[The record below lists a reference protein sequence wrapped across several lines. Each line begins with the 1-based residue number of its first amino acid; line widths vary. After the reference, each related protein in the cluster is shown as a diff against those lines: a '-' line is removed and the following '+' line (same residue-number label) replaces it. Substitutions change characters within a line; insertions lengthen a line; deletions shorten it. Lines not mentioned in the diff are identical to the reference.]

1 MGLTWNRQNAWAYTH
16 ALKAGF
22 PEDTVLNPQPALYS
36 GTLKGVFNVSKTKI
50 GFALTGSFC
59 TFSKVFQSISN
70 LIQSGFEVYPVLS
83 YHASG
88 EDTRFFDKETVFQTL
103 VSLTGNVPFTTLSD
117 AEPIG
122 PKKLLDAY
130 IIAPAS
136 GASMGKMAH
145 GIFDT
150 PALLG
155 AKSHLRNS
163 RPVLVAPSTN
173 DGLSTAAEN
182 IGKILAM
189 RNVYVVP
196 FRQDDP
202 VNKPRSVVA
211 DFDKIPEALAAAL
224 AGEQAQPILLAPLKN
239 EGI

>member
-1 MGLTWNRQNAWAYTH
+1 M
-16 ALKAGF
+16 
-22 PEDTVLNPQPALYS
+22 
-36 GTLKGVFNVSKTKI
+36 SKTKI

-59 TFSKVFQSISN
+59 TFNRAFAAIGELVKQGYEVFPI
-70 LIQSGFEVYPVLS
+70 LS
-83 YHASG
+83 FHSSQ
-88 EDTRFFDKETVFQTL
+88 EDTRFYLKDTVIQTL
-103 VSLTGNVPFTTLSD
+103 REITRHDVWTTLSQV
-117 AEPIG
+117 EPIG

-130 IIAPAS
+130 VIAPIT

-155 AKSHLRNS
+155 AKSHLRNG

-189 RNVYVVP
+189 RNVYLVP
-196 FRQDDP
+196 FGQDDP
-202 VNKPRSVVA
+202 AGKPRSLVA
-211 DFDKIPEALAAAL
+211 DFSRLPEALAAAL
-224 AGEQAQPILLAPLKN
+224 AGAQMQPILLGSLKS
-239 EGI
+239 EGK

>member
-1 MGLTWNRQNAWAYTH
+1 M
-16 ALKAGF
+16 
-22 PEDTVLNPQPALYS
+22 
-36 GTLKGVFNVSKTKI
+36 SKTKI

-59 TFSKVFQSISN
+59 TFGRVFQVIRE
-70 LIQSGFEVYPVLS
+70 LVKDGYEVMPILS
-83 YHASG
+83 ERAAR
-88 EDTRFFDKETVFQTL
+88 EDTRFFSSAQVWRELEDITGKKPLSTL
-103 VSLTGNVPFTTLSD
+103 QEV
-117 AEPIG
+117 EPIG
-122 PKKLLDAY
+122 PKRLLDAY
-130 IIAPAS
+130 VIAPMS
-136 GASMGKMAH
+136 GVSMAKMAH

-189 RNVYVVP
+189 RNVYIVP

-202 VNKPRSVVA
+202 IGKPRSVVA
-211 DFDKIPEALAAAL
+211 DFSRIPEALAAAL
-224 AGEQAQPILLAPLKN
+224 AGAQSQPILLGPLKN
-239 EGI
+239 GEE

>member
-1 MGLTWNRQNAWAYTH
+1 M
-16 ALKAGF
+16 
-22 PEDTVLNPQPALYS
+22 
-36 GTLKGVFNVSKTKI
+36 SKTKI

-59 TFSKVFQSISN
+59 TFRQVFSV
-70 LIQSGFEVYPVLS
+70 IQELADSGCDIQPILS
-83 YHASG
+83 YPAAR
-88 EDTRFFDKETVFQTL
+88 EDTRFYGSTEVWQTL
-103 VSLTGNVPFTTLSD
+103 EQITKNKPFSTLSEV
-117 AEPIG
+117 EPIG

-130 IIAPAS
+130 IIAPMT

-189 RNVYVVP
+189 RNVYIVP
-196 FRQDDP
+196 FGQDDP
-202 VNKPRSVVA
+202 ANKPRSVVA
-211 DFDKIPEALAAAL
+211 DFSKIPEALAAAL
-224 AGEQAQPILLAPLKN
+224 AGAQMQPILLGSLKN
-239 EGI
+239 KGK

>member
-1 MGLTWNRQNAWAYTH
+1 M
-16 ALKAGF
+16 
-22 PEDTVLNPQPALYS
+22 
-36 GTLKGVFNVSKTKI
+36 SKTKI

-59 TFSKVFQSISN
+59 TFQKAFSVIER
-70 LIQSGFEVYPVLS
+70 LIEDGYDILPILS
-83 YHASG
+83 FHARN
-88 EDTRFFDKETVFQTL
+88 EDTRFYKKETVFQTL
-103 VSLTGNVPFTTLSD
+103 VSLTGHVPLVTLSEV
-117 AEPIG
+117 EPIG

-130 IIAPAS
+130 VIAPAS

-155 AKSHLRNS
+155 AKSHLRNN
-163 RPVLVAPSTN
+163 RPLLVAPSTN

-189 RNVYVVP
+189 RNVYMVP

-211 DFDKIPEALAAAL
+211 DFSKIPEALAAAL
-224 AGEQAQPILLAPLKN
+224 AGEQAQPILLPPLKN
-239 EGI
+239 EGK

>member
-1 MGLTWNRQNAWAYTH
+1 M
-16 ALKAGF
+16 
-22 PEDTVLNPQPALYS
+22 
-36 GTLKGVFNVSKTKI
+36 SKTKI

-59 TFSKVFQSISN
+59 TFNRAFAAIGELVKQGYEVFPI
-70 LIQSGFEVYPVLS
+70 LS
-83 YHASG
+83 FHSSQ
-88 EDTRFFDKETVFQTL
+88 EDTRFYLKDTVIQTL
-103 VSLTGNVPFTTLSD
+103 GEITRHDVWTTLSQV
-117 AEPIG
+117 EPIG

-130 IIAPAS
+130 VIAPIT

-155 AKSHLRNS
+155 AKSHLRNG

-189 RNVYVVP
+189 RNVYLVP
-196 FRQDDP
+196 FGQDDP
-202 VNKPRSVVA
+202 AGKPRSLVA
-211 DFDKIPEALAAAL
+211 DFSRLPEALAAAL
-224 AGEQAQPILLAPLKN
+224 AGAQMQPILLGSLKS
-239 EGI
+239 GGK

>member
-1 MGLTWNRQNAWAYTH
+1 M
-16 ALKAGF
+16 
-22 PEDTVLNPQPALYS
+22 
-36 GTLKGVFNVSKTKI
+36 SKTKI

-59 TFSKVFQSISN
+59 TFQKVFDVIDR
-70 LIQSGFEVYPVLS
+70 LVASGYEVFPILS
-83 YHASG
+83 YRSFQ
-88 EDTRFFDKETVFQTL
+88 ENTRFYNKETVFQTL
-103 VSLTGNVPFTTLSD
+103 LSSCGHQPFTSLSEV
-117 AEPIG
+117 EPIG

-136 GASMGKMAH
+136 GASMGKIAH

-155 AKSHLRNS
+155 AKSHLRNN
-163 RPVLVAPSTN
+163 RPVIIAPSTN

-189 RNVYVVP
+189 RNVYIVP

-211 DFDKIPEALAAAL
+211 DFDKIPETLAAAL
-224 AGEQAQPILLAPLKN
+224 AGEQTQPILLAPLKK
-239 EGI
+239 EGK

>member
-1 MGLTWNRQNAWAYTH
+1 M
-16 ALKAGF
+16 
-22 PEDTVLNPQPALYS
+22 
-36 GTLKGVFNVSKTKI
+36 SKTRV

-59 TFSKVFQSISN
+59 TFSAVFDVMRQ
-70 LIQSGFEVYPVLS
+70 LAEQGFALLPILS
-83 YHASG
+83 YASAR
-88 EDTRFFDKETVFQTL
+88 EDTRFHPSSRVWRTL
-103 VSLTGNVPFTTLSD
+103 EEITGEKPLTTLPQV
-117 AEPIG
+117 EPIG

-130 IIAPAS
+130 IIAPMT

-155 AKSHLRNS
+155 AKSHLRNG

-189 RNVYVVP
+189 RNVYIVP
-196 FRQDDP
+196 FGQDDP
-202 VNKPRSVVA
+202 VKKPRSVVA
-211 DFDKIPEALAAAL
+211 DFSLIPEALAAAL
-224 AGEQAQPILLAPLKN
+224 AGAQMQPILLGSLKK
-239 EGI
+239 EGE

>member
-1 MGLTWNRQNAWAYTH
+1 MSR
-16 ALKAGF
+16 
-22 PEDTVLNPQPALYS
+22 
-36 GTLKGVFNVSKTKI
+36 TKV

-59 TFSKVFQSISN
+59 TFKKVFHVIEHLVQA
-70 LIQSGFEVYPVLS
+70 GYEVFPVLS
-83 YHASG
+83 YRAAS
-88 EDTRFFDKETVFQTL
+88 ENTRFYDKETVFQTL
-103 VSLTGNVPFTTLSD
+103 AAITGRQPYTSLSEV
-117 AEPIG
+117 EPIG

-130 IIAPAS
+130 VIAPAS
-136 GASMGKMAH
+136 GASIGKIAH

-163 RPVLVAPSTN
+163 RPVLIAPSTN

-189 RNVYVVP
+189 RNVYIVP

-211 DFDKIPEALAAAL
+211 DFDRIPEALAAAL
-224 AGEQAQPILLAPLKN
+224 AGEQAQPILLAPLKK
-239 EGI
+239 EEK

>member
-1 MGLTWNRQNAWAYTH
+1 M
-16 ALKAGF
+16 
-22 PEDTVLNPQPALYS
+22 
-36 GTLKGVFNVSKTKI
+36 SKTKV
-50 GFALTGSFC
+50 GVALTGSFC
-59 TFSKVFQSISN
+59 TFGNMFHVIGLLAKTGYEI
-70 LIQSGFEVYPVLS
+70 YPVLS
-83 YHASG
+83 YNSANN
-88 EDTRFFDKETVFQTL
+88 DTRFFDKQTVFRK
-103 VSLTGNVPFTTLSD
+103 LTDMTGHPPFTTLSEV
-117 AEPIG
+117 EPIG

-130 IIAPAS
+130 VIAPAS

-189 RNVYVVP
+189 RNVYMVP

-202 VNKPRSVVA
+202 IGKPRSVVA

-224 AGEQAQPILLAPLKN
+224 AGEQVQPILLPPLKN
-239 EGI
+239 EGK

>member
-1 MGLTWNRQNAWAYTH
+1 MH
-16 ALKAGF
+16 
-22 PEDTVLNPQPALYS
+22 
-36 GTLKGVFNVSKTKI
+36 KTAV

-59 TFSKVFQSISN
+59 TFSRVFRVMRE
-70 LIQSGFEVYPVLS
+70 LKDAGYELYPVLS
-83 YHASG
+83 YASAR
-88 EDTRFFDKETVFQTL
+88 EDTRFFSKDEVWRELEEISGRRPLSTL
-103 VSLTGNVPFTTLSD
+103 PEV
-117 AEPIG
+117 EPIG

-130 IIAPAS
+130 VIAPMS
-136 GASMGKMAH
+136 GASMGKFAH

-196 FRQDDP
+196 FGQDDP
-202 VNKPRSVVA
+202 VKKPRSVVA
-211 DFDKIPEALAAAL
+211 EFEKIPEALAAAL
-224 AGEQAQPILLAPLKN
+224 AGAQMQPILLGGLKK
-239 EGI
+239 EGK

>member
-1 MGLTWNRQNAWAYTH
+1 M
-16 ALKAGF
+16 
-22 PEDTVLNPQPALYS
+22 
-36 GTLKGVFNVSKTKI
+36 SKTRI

-59 TFSKVFQSISN
+59 TFSQAFSAIETLVK
-70 LIQSGFEVYPVLS
+70 LGFEITPILS
-83 YHASG
+83 SRAAE
-88 EDTRFFDKETVFQTL
+88 EDTRFYSSEAVWRSL
-103 VSLTGNVPFTTLSD
+103 EELTGKKPLSTLPQV
-117 AEPIG
+117 EPIG
-122 PKKLLDAY
+122 PRKLLDAY
-130 IIAPAS
+130 IIAPMT

-189 RNVYVVP
+189 RNVYMVP

-202 VNKPRSVVA
+202 IGKPRSVVA
-211 DFDKIPEALAAAL
+211 DLSNIPEALAAAL
-224 AGEQAQPILLAPLKN
+224 AGAQVQPILLGPLKN
-239 EGI
+239 DGK